1 MLFKMASETSY
12 SFIKPKCP
20 IYKVDYVE
28 ICQDYSDAEGGGDT
42 FMKHI
47 QITGLFNLLPENV
60 KKRKLTGKHKEKEI
74 SLFDCPIAQKNLN
87 RCGSVFYYN
96 NNNSEPVDWKERKG
110 IEEPIIEEINKYLPF
125 ITKQTIDNFEKNR
138 YVDHQEGIIYIFKN
152 IERVA

>member
-1 MLFKMASETSY
+1 
-12 SFIKPKCP
+12 
-20 IYKVDYVE
+20 
-28 ICQDYSDAEGGGDT
+28 
-42 FMKHI
+42 
-47 QITGLFNLLPENV
+47 
-60 KKRKLTGKHKEKEI
+60 
-74 SLFDCPIAQKNLN
+74 
-87 RCGSVFYYN
+87 VFYYN